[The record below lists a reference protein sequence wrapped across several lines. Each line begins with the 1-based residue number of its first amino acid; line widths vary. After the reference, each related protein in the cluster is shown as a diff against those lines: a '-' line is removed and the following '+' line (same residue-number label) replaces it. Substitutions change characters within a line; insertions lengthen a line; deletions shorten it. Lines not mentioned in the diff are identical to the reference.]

1 MSLESPDTITQLKST
16 TTQLSQQGTSFI
28 NGEMTQGYDN
38 SKISNDI
45 GITNDKLMIKKQMK
59 DGYYPEYG
67 DIIYDENGSAVVGWG
82 DNETIEGYNN
92 LITYEFTS
100 GVNSKSFFIQLTDI
114 HYATIV
120 VKKQT
125 NIYSIDI
132 KSYVSKTLIKT
143 AFFSIQSDC
152 FIDKIEAFKTK
163 TGILIIAYESLI
175 FFENLINDGI
185 PVSYNLILSPLNAS
199 NDFYMHYTYKDNF
212 EILHYNDQF
221 KLYFAYRNLDENDFT
236 TLSFDIGAT
245 MILQKSS
252 ITIVNTD
259 LENATLL
266 FIIDYV
272 TFVDTHIKELNFNT
286 NELIEKSY
294 HCINIGG
301 GVNSTHYL
309 VKGNKYT
316 LINIHPTL
324 QYWTDFT
331 VIINNEDGSEL
342 ANVSGNT
349 LLNCFYE
356 SENKIFFL
364 YLSFSSSSY
373 RLYDCITKTLSDE
386 INLNR
391 TLAIN
396 RTYQW
401 ISCNNNNIMI
411 NTLLENYASYSIDIF
426 TIFPNTTKRLGPC
439 LAYNQDTREATMLI
453 EGIDDSHKGL
463 LVNADYYVDNYG
475 KLTLDVTDQYYGKAL
490 RNNRIAWLNQKLID
504 ALAGKEPV
512 FTKNSAF
519 NKSFGSSA
527 TNVSPGNHVH
537 DDRYFTE
544 TEINTALA
552 GKESTF
558 SKNSAFNKNFGS
570 TAGTTCQGNDTRLS
584 DSRTCNNT
592 FDVASVESDID
603 LNTKIIPGIFF
614 INYSVDTLLNRPADQ
629 NGTSRAYSLIV
640 LKGDVVNDVKQILIR
655 THTGDTWIRTWNGI
669 LWQSWAKY
677 AMEYHDHSG
686 FTRLGSDSPKIK
698 MKVLSGMSAST
709 EGGIADIAHGISASS
724 KIISV
729 SVKVN
734 FSGTVWISETGHVSP
749 YYFYHSLSDTFVRV
763 VNKASESGSILSKPL
778 LVFIV
783 YQE

>member
-1 MSLESPDTITQLKST
+1 MSLESPDTITQMKNT

-28 NGEMTQGYDN
+28 NGEMSQGYDN

-45 GITNDKLMIKKQMK
+45 GTTNDKLMIKKQMK
-59 DGYYPEYG
+59 DGYSPEYG

-519 NKSFGSSA
+519 NK
-527 TNVSPGNHVH
+527 
-537 DDRYFTE
+537 
-544 TEINTALA
+544 
-552 GKESTF
+552 
-558 SKNSAFNKNFGS
+558 NFGS
-570 TAGTTCQGNDTRLS
+570 VAGTTCQGNDTRLS
-584 DSRTCNNT
+584 DSRNCNNT
-592 FDVASVESDID
+592 FDVASEESNID
-603 LNTKIIPGIFF
+603 LNTKTSPGIFYM
-614 INYSVDTLLNRPADQ
+614 NYLVDTPLNRPADQ
-629 NGTSRAYSLIV
+629 YAVSRAYSLIV
-640 LKGDVVNDVKQILIR
+640 LKGDVGNDVKQILIR

-698 MKVLSGMSAST
+698 MKELSGITAST
-709 EGGIADIAHGISASS
+709 NGGSVTISHGLTST
-724 KIISV
+724 KIISFV
-729 SVKVN
+729 TLINNPAVTSDWIHTTYLN
-734 FSGTVWISETGHVSP
+734 GTGYEENVFFNATV
-749 YYFYHSLSDTFVRV
+749 FLLR
-763 VNKASESGSILSKPL
+763 NKLNNSINILSANFKIL
-778 LVFIV
+778 IT
-783 YQE
+783 YKE